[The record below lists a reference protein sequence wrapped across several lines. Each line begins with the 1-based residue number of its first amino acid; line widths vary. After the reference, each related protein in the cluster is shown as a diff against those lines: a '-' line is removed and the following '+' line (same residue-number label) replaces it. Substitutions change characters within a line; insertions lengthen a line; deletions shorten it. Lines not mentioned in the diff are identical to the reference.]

1 MVSGSVQRAC
11 RLSRSVSVGGALR
24 SRGQYMVA
32 TAVNLQTLLR
42 LRLVVGFLG
51 ERAQFNWWPTGFF
64 EPSSR
69 LFLEPVFTRGLKL
82 AQYHGITEAGRRHHD
97 ENLSLGCRHLFR
109 LPEEIEQDLHSLLQ
123 PIFEEGSISTA
134 LQNRDAALGYLRRL
148 APTALEFKEG
158 PIAIGRLEDIG
169 STHTLEAMAGSY
181 ASAFSKNV
189 RTYPYLLD

>member
-1 MVSGSVQRAC
+1 MTVT
-11 RLSRSVSVGGALR
+11 
-24 SRGQYMVA
+24 
-32 TAVNLQTLLR
+32 TANLQTLLR

-82 AQYHGITEAGRRHHD
+82 AQYHGIVEACRRHHD
-97 ENLSLGCRHLFR
+97 EHLSLGCRHLFR

-123 PIFEEGSISTA
+123 PIFEDGSIGTA
-134 LQNRDAALGYLRRL
+134 LQDRDGALEYLRRFATTKL
-148 APTALEFKEG
+148 DFSEG
-158 PIAIGRLEDIG
+158 PVAVGRMEEIG
-169 STHTLEAMAGSY
+169 SPRILEAIAGSY

-189 RTYPYLLD
+189 KTYPYLLD